1 MVTLYLL
8 DTCILLE
15 YLLDQAKADE
25 VEKLLGS
32 ALATSLSITEFSLY
46 SIGINMLRR
55 RLSDRFLEFV
65 DDLLVI
71 GHIRVLRLRPEDMPL
86 IADVAR
92 RYGLDF
98 DDAYQ
103 YVAAEKHDLTLVSFD
118 ADFDRTERGRKTPA
132 QILEGV
138 SHELK

>member
-1 MVTLYLL
+1 VVVNLYLL

-32 ALATSLSITEFSLY
+32 TLAASLSITEFTLY

-65 DDLLVI
+65 DDLLVV
-71 GHIRVLRLRPEDMPL
+71 GHIRLLRLRPEDMPMVAG
-86 IADVAR
+86 IAQR
-92 RYGLDF
+92 HNLDF

-103 YVAAEKHDLTLVSFD
+103 YVAAEKHNLTLVSFD

-132 QILEGV
+132 QILEEGH
-138 SHELK
+138 S